1 MKRVISI
8 AVVLSVFLTGCAA
21 SVNPQETFLP
31 SGTAAESQIVDLST
45 VDYIDAEAESLGFT
59 SMSDPEL
66 LPFIEDAVYYQLI
79 DELGDDAYIENVSA
93 VYVSQEYIDE
103 LTYNSKS
110 NIFFGYTLEELE
122 AQFQGEK
129 YVFTVED
136 GQTVVQPMA
145 EYDDTYEQIIKN
157 VAIGTG
163 VILVC
168 VTVSVVT
175 AGTAPAASMIFAC
188 AAQSGTVM
196 ALSSGAIS
204 GVSAGLMT
212 GITTGDWD
220 QAVMDAALAGSE
232 GFMMGA
238 ICGTILG
245 GAGEAAGLH
254 GATLN
259 GLTMDE
265 AAMIQKES
273 KYPLELIGQF
283 QSMEEYEIYYY
294 EAGLKSEI
302 VNGELALVQDIDWNY
317 YDEASGLTNLELAAK
332 GNAPIDPASG
342 LPYELHHVGQSQDSV
357 LAILTKQQHMGN
369 GNNSILHDVFADSAV
384 DHGSVWQAQK
394 SDFWKS
400 MADMASY
407 ALAA

>member
-8 AVVLSVFLTGCAA
+8 AVILSVFLTGCAA
-21 SVNPQETFLP
+21 SVNPQEPILASETV
-31 SGTAAESQIVDLST
+31 AESQIIDLST

-66 LPFIEDAVYYQLI
+66 LPFLEDPVYYQLV
-79 DELGDDAYIENVSA
+79 DELGDDLYVEKVSA

-110 NIFFGYTLEELE
+110 NIFFGYTLEELD

-136 GQTVVQPMA
+136 GQTVVQPMT
-145 EYDDTYEQIIKN
+145 EYDDTYDQIIRN

-175 AGTAPAASMIFAC
+175 GGTAPAVSMIFAC
-188 AAQSGTVM
+188 AAESGTIM
-196 ALSSGAIS
+196 GLSSGVIS
-204 GVSAGLMT
+204 GAAAGLYT
-212 GITTGDWD
+212 GVTTGDWD
-220 QAVMDAALAGSE
+220 QALKDGALAGSE
-232 GFMMGA
+232 GFMYGA
-238 ICGTILG
+238 ISGSILG
-245 GAGEAAGLH
+245 GAGEAIGLH

-294 EAGLKSEI
+294 EAGLKGEI
-302 VNGELALVQDIDWNY
+302 VNGELALVQDIDLNY
-317 YDEASGLTNLELAAK
+317 FDEASQMTNLELMQAGK
-332 GNAPIDPASG
+332 APIDPVSG
-342 LPYELHHVGQSQDSV
+342 LPYELHHVGQTQDAV
-357 LAILTKQQHMGN
+357 LAILTQEQHRGAGN
-369 GNNSILHDVFADSAV
+369 FGILHDLISDSV
-384 DHGSVWQAQK
+384 VNHGAEWSAQK
-394 SDFWKS
+394 SAFWKS
-400 MADMASY
+400 MAETASY